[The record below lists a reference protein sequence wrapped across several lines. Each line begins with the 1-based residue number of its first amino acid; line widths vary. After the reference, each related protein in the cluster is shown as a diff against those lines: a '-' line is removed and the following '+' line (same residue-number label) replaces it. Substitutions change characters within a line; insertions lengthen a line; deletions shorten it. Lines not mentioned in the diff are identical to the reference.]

1 MGIENESRKP
11 ANLQIVELTLAVYT
25 GDEENVS
32 LNAMTAD
39 LMAQIR
45 GANYYYE
52 LLEAKQVKKIA
63 YGEGLNEAV
72 NNGDAC

>member
-32 LNAMTAD
+32 FEAMTDD

-52 LLEAKQVKKIA
+52 LLEVKQVKKIA
-63 YGEGLNEAV
+63 YGEGLNEAI

>member
-11 ANLQIVELTLAVYT
+11 ENLQIVELTLAVYT

-32 LNAMTAD
+32 LKAMTDD
-39 LMAQIR
+39 LMAQIS
-45 GANYYYE
+45 GAIYYYE

-63 YGEGLNEAV
+63 YGEGLNGAIS
-72 NNGDAC
+72 NGDTC